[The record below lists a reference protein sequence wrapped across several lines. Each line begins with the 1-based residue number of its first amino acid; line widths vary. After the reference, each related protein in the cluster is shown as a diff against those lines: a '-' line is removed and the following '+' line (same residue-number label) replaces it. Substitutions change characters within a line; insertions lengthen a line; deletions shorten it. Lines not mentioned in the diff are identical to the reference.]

1 MNFEQTPPIETIAAY
16 RTASALLTLV
26 ISGDDGAEVLVHDL
40 LGSGDDAIAAVLGA
54 LCGIVV
60 RLAPRLETPEG
71 IAQLRAETQRLAGL
85 AADADAARASATES

>member
-1 MNFEQTPPIETIAAY
+1 MTDHQTVPPETLAAY

-40 LGSGDDAIAAVLGA
+40 LGSGDDAIAGVLGA

-60 RLAPRLETPEG
+60 RLAPRLETAEG
-71 IAQLRAETQRLAGL
+71 IAQLRDETQRLAGL
-85 AADADAARASATES
+85 AADADAAVQS